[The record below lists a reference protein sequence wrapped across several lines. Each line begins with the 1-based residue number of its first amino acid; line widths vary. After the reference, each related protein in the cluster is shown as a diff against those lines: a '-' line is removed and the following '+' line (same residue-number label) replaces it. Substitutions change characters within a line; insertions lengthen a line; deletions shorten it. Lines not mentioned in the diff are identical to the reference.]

1 MSLFRTSLST
11 AVTDLLASLPK
22 GSYLHGIE
30 LTPPIDDKNRAAI
43 MSGEIKQEIVVI
55 WEMHHFE
62 TGLTVPVEY
71 PAGEI
76 KAKRLPKGCRDARRP
91 KAVITPSKAENVP
104 TVNVAPKHTAPVY
117 LQPDEVDD
125 LSRKSIPVEFMGIEP
140 KWTPFVAGKDS
151 YVPGYFYRKAA
162 AQKEVTA

>member
-22 GSYLHGIE
+22 ASYLHGVE
-30 LTPPIDDKNRAAI
+30 LTPPLDDKNRAGI

-55 WEMHHFE
+55 WEQHHFE
-62 TGLTVPVEY
+62 TGLTVPTDY
-71 PAGEI
+71 SALEI

-117 LQPDEVDD
+117 LQPDEVDE
-125 LSRKSIPVEFMGIEP
+125 LVRKSIPVEYMGIDP
-140 KWTPFVAGKDS
+140 SWVPFIAGKDS
-151 YVPGYFYRKAA
+151 YVPGYYYRKAA
-162 AQKEVTA
+162 AKQEVAA